1 MFDSI
6 AFVTLL
12 IDVSIRIH
20 TSRVGLS
27 PSLDGSKVIDHMTM
41 FDVAN
46 VFMLLVSILLSA
58 ISLPKWTDE
67 KDPTKSESKW

>member
-1 MFDSI
+1 MLDSI
-6 AFVTLL
+6 AFVILL
-12 IDVSIRIH
+12 IDVSIRVH

-58 ISLPKWTDE
+58 ISLPAWAKNS
-67 KDPTKSESKW
+67 DPTKSESK